1 MKKILFSFMLIFNFI
16 HGEFS
21 QYQSNLGL
29 GVGLGLPT
37 GYEFWGIYKQ
47 SEWLSLS
54 LDYNIFSV
62 EGINYGFNKDGMDLN
77 VAGSLGFSTAGVL
90 LHYHP
95 FGGNLRASAGFFY
108 DMGGLKIDTDGT
120 IPFDTNGDGTTESV
134 PVTGSISIKLGQT
147 YPYLGLAYGYDFNSV
162 VHLELSLGTYLMKRP
177 QANLYFN
184 VGDNNTIK
192 GILDSAGIPAG
203 TQDDIIAALE
213 ASGGN
218 ILNLPQIVTD
228 QFGLSSSGL
237 IMPNQKNLENDI
249 VYLIQQG
256 YSYLPEFLGYNLLPV
271 ISIGF
276 TIFPF

>member
-37 GYEFWGIYKQ
+37 GYEFRGIYKQ
-47 SEWLSLS
+47 NEWLSLS

-62 EGINYGFNKDGMDLN
+62 DGINYGFNKDGMDLN

-108 DMGGLKIDTDGT
+108 DMGGLDIDAGGELEISNITAPVSGN
-120 IPFDTNGDGTTESV
+120 ISV
-134 PVTGSISIKLGQT
+134 KLGRT
-147 YPYLGLAYGYDFNSV
+147 YPYLGLAYGYNFNSV
-162 VHLELSLGTYLMKRP
+162 VHLELSLGAYMMKRP
-177 QANLYFN
+177 EVNLYFN
-184 VGDNNTIK
+184 VGNETVVNS
-192 GILDSAGIPAG
+192 ILDTLKGGSIPDA
-203 TQDDIIAALE
+203 TIDAKKAEINTLLA

-218 ILNLPQIVTD
+218 ILNLPDIVLQTL
-228 QFGLSSSGL
+228 GITGL

-256 YSYLPEFLGYNLLPV
+256 YSYLPEFLGYSLLPV

>member
-16 HGEFS
+16 HAEFA
-21 QYQSNLGL
+21 QYQSSLGL

-37 GYEFWGIYKQ
+37 GYEFRGIYKQ
-47 SEWLSLS
+47 NEWLSLS

-108 DMGGLKIDTDGT
+108 DMGGLDIDAGGELEISNITAPVSGN
-120 IPFDTNGDGTTESV
+120 ISV
-134 PVTGSISIKLGQT
+134 KLGRT
-147 YPYLGLAYGYDFNSV
+147 YPYLGLAYGYNFNSV
-162 VHLELSLGTYLMKRP
+162 VHLELSLGAYMMKRP
-177 QANLYFN
+177 EVNLYFN
-184 VGDNNTIK
+184 VGNETVVNS
-192 GILDSAGIPAG
+192 ILDTLKGGSIPDA
-203 TQDDIIAALE
+203 TIDAKKAEINTLLA

-218 ILNLPQIVTD
+218 ILNLPDIVLQTL
-228 QFGLSSSGL
+228 GITGL

-256 YSYLPEFLGYNLLPV
+256 YSYLPEFLGYSLLPV

>member
-37 GYEFWGIYKQ
+37 GYEFRGIYKQ
-47 SEWLSLS
+47 NEWLSLS

-108 DMGGLKIDTDGT
+108 DMGGLKIDTDELYLL
-120 IPFDTNGDGTTESV
+120 ILMEM
-134 PVTGSISIKLGQT
+134 GQ
-147 YPYLGLAYGYDFNSV
+147 
-162 VHLELSLGTYLMKRP
+162 
-177 QANLYFN
+177 QNL
-184 VGDNNTIK
+184 
-192 GILDSAGIPAG
+192 
-203 TQDDIIAALE
+203 
-213 ASGGN
+213 
-218 ILNLPQIVTD
+218 
-228 QFGLSSSGL
+228 
-237 IMPNQKNLENDI
+237 
-249 VYLIQQG
+249 
-256 YSYLPEFLGYNLLPV
+256 FLL
-271 ISIGF
+271 
-276 TIFPF
+276 